1 MKEPCWL
8 DRALVDLF
16 QEDQIR
22 THGGPYGVRDSAL
35 LESALARPRQR
46 YEYDPQ
52 ADLATLA
59 ASLGFGLARNHPYL
73 DGNKRVAFL
82 AMAVFLDLNGGVLA
96 AEEGEVVAVLFDLA
110 AGELSEADLARW
122 LRLRTTAR

>member
-1 MKEPCWL
+1 M
-8 DRALVDLF
+8 
-16 QEDQIR
+16 
-22 THGGPYGVRDSAL
+22 RDSAL